1 MLTMSFAN
9 EEGSRQIQE
18 LTSLGRRIDKTRI
31 LFRSSRSLKSFN
43 SNRQR
48 PSFISGWQRL
58 PYNSMVWPINR
69 FCNSGKSGSW

>member
-31 LFRSSRSLKSFN
+31 LFRSSQSLKSFN
-43 SNRQR
+43 Q
-48 PSFISGWQRL
+48 PPTTKLHIGL
-58 PYNSMVWPINR
+58 AAAAL
-69 FCNSGKSGSW
+69 